1 MLGTRRARRRVE
13 SGMFTVDAEE
23 TFSVTELITTN
34 LVRLELANGSALPP
48 LVLRHVG
55 KRSAQADGVA
65 TYPGTRQILPPRQNS
80 LALLGLPGK
89 LCEIIDLA
97 FTGDRLP

>member
-34 LVRLELANGSALPP
+34 LVRLELANGDRPCLPWSFVMSVSDP
-48 LVLRHVG
+48 L
-55 KRSAQADGVA
+55 KP
-65 TYPGTRQILPPRQNS
+65 T
-80 LALLGLPGK
+80 
-89 LCEIIDLA
+89 E
-97 FTGDRLP
+97 